1 MPGRYHSVH
10 RSSPIRS
17 GFRAIWQSIGG
28 EGRRYMGDTAVRSL
42 SQSDVLKYSQAVCD
56 GLRDDDDGVRR
67 EVLAHAGN
75 RWSLGVIHT
84 LGVYGQLRHAEI
96 GRRMHGVTQRML
108 TRTLRQLE
116 RDGLIYRVDFEQVPP
131 RVEYALSEAGLE
143 LLIRMVPLWTWIV
156 ENADSFRTARE
167 IFDQKNEMAVATS
180 PQSE

>member
-1 MPGRYHSVH
+1 MRDTA
-10 RSSPIRS
+10 IRS
-17 GFRAIWQSIGG
+17 LNR
-28 EGRRYMGDTAVRSL
+28 D
-42 SQSDVLKYSQAVCD
+42 DVLKYSQTVCD

-108 TRTLRQLE
+108 TRTLRHLE
-116 RDGLIYRVDFEQVPP
+116 RDGLVIRHDFEEAAR
-131 RVEYALSEAGLE
+131 RVVYELSDSGLE
-143 LLIRMVPLWTWIV
+143 LLVRMVPLWTWIV

-167 IFDQKNEMAVATS
+167 TFDRNHPAEK
-180 PQSE
+180 P

>member
-1 MPGRYHSVH
+1 MR
-10 RSSPIRS
+10 
-17 GFRAIWQSIGG
+17 
-28 EGRRYMGDTAVRSL
+28 DTAAKSL
-42 SQSDVLKYSQAVCD
+42 SREEVLRYSQTVCD

-116 RDGLIYRVDFEQVPP
+116 RDGLVIRHDFAEVPP

-143 LLIRMVPLWTWIV
+143 LLVRMVPLWTWIV
-156 ENADSFRTARE
+156 ENADSFRKARE
-167 IFDQKNEMAVATS
+167 AFDQNNPGEGS
-180 PQSE
+180 